1 MPGGLEKIEKG
12 HVAPEKKNIADKL
25 PILSQLAA
33 VKPLKSKATRQ
44 SRLVIAYHLPHCVCV
59 LTRKHTTPH
68 DVQNGSITPRTHA

>member
-44 SRLVIAYHLPHCVCV
+44 L
-59 LTRKHTTPH
+59 
-68 DVQNGSITPRTHA
+68 

>member
-25 PILSQLAA
+25 LILSQLAT

-44 SRLVIAYHLPHCVCV
+44 L
-59 LTRKHTTPH
+59 
-68 DVQNGSITPRTHA
+68 